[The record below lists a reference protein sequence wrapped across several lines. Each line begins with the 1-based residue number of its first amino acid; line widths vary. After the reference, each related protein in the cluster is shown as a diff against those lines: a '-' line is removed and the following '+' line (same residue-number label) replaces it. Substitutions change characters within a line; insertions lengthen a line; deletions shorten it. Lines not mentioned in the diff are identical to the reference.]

1 MKSLFGF
8 ETTAEKIA
16 VKHYAASIEKG
27 KEIIELYVEKLKE
40 EENISFIPTY
50 SDSHSHSDDGGKDQN
65 SDLIMTSDRLMMT
78 SSDVDRDSVLGLS
91 NHKEQTRTP
100 LPSDELSMD
109 YIDEDGRSGKSDR
122 TENGSTTSG
131 RDCNSSSG
139 KGSGI

>member
-1 MKSLFGF
+1 M
-8 ETTAEKIA
+8 
-16 VKHYAASIEKG
+16 KHYAASIEKG

-50 SDSHSHSDDGGKDQN
+50 SDSHSHSDDGGKDRN
-65 SDLIMTSDRLMMT
+65 SDLIMTSDRNSDLLISSDRLMMT

-139 KGSGI
+139 KGSGILNNS